1 MTSKPWYPLPFK
13 IGHTYRATANIMGH
27 FDRISKDERLV
38 YRSTESSHYDG
49 YIGFF
54 FTDSSGVDRR
64 WDIHDDKDPVEESRK
79 VFVEL
84 DPEGAL

>member
-1 MTSKPWYPLPFK
+1 
-13 IGHTYRATANIMGH
+13 MGH

-38 YRSTESSHYDG
+38 YRSTGSSHYDG

-64 WDIHDDKDPVEESRK
+64 WDIYDNTDPVEESRK
-79 VFVEL
+79 FFVEL
-84 DPEGAL
+84 DPEGAP